1 MDGDKLS
8 AKLRKKTSG
17 RSKRAITA
25 QSLIL
30 DGLVLA
36 TGIVVSSTVISL
48 LDTVAMGHK
57 NNPIVKVIGAG
68 VLVIGTAV
76 VAGVVLREGEE

>member
-1 MDGDKLS
+1 MSKGDKC
-8 AKLRKKTSG
+8 KDGRSG

-36 TGIVVSSTVISL
+36 TGIVVSSTVINL
-48 LDTVAMGHK
+48 LDTVAMKHK

-68 VLVIGTAV
+68 VLVIGTTV
-76 VAGVVLREGEE
+76 VARVVLREVEDD